1 MTTIKLAHPFKNSS
15 GALVSEVTMRLP
27 LVKDAR
33 IAENSGGT
41 QVEKELR
48 MIGNLC
54 ELSPDDLDRM
64 AMSDYTLLQKQYV
77 DFTSPRT
84 ES

>member
-1 MTTIKLAHPFKNSS
+1 MKTIKLAHPFKNTS
-15 GALVSEVTMRLP
+15 GVLVSEVAMRLP
-27 LVKDAR
+27 LVRDAR

-48 MIGNLC
+48 IIGNLC
-54 ELSPDDLDRM
+54 DLAPDDLDRL
-64 AMSDYTLLQKQYV
+64 AMSDYALLQKQYV

-84 ES
+84 EI